1 MAATNEKEAT
11 SNIVPQLNDAVRLTF
26 ITFAE
31 QIAQHAKI
39 GDLWKMIQQCKE
51 LTADNASQQKVWD
64 MISRV
69 RQDVLGPT
77 PSKDTNG
84 PDKQPDPNQG
94 QTDAE

>member
-1 MAATNEKEAT
+1 MAATKEKDAT
-11 SNIVPQLNDAVRLTF
+11 SNIVPRLNDAVRLTF

-51 LTADNASQQKVWD
+51 LTADNASQQKAWD

-69 RQDVLGPT
+69 RQDVLGT
-77 PSKDTNG
+77 PPPKDTAP
-84 PDKQPDPNQG
+84 PDKQPNSHRKQA
-94 QTDAE
+94 DAE